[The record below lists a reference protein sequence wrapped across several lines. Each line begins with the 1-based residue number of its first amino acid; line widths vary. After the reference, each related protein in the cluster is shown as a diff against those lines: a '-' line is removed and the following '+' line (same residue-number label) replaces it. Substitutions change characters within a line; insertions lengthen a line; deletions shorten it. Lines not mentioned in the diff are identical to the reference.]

1 MKHQVKVCINI
12 NCCQNGSEKVY
23 DALTAK
29 GDIDAEV
36 VKTPDCFRFCKQGPN
51 VAVDGHVLHHVN
63 PSNAVRRVQNEMS
76 HPSVKKDAIGTRSID
91 ELDDFLASL

>member
-1 MKHQVKVCINI
+1 MKHQIKVCTNV

-23 DALTAK
+23 EKLITAVDA
-29 GDIDAEV
+29 DCEV
-36 VKTPDCFRFCKQGPN
+36 THTKDCFRFCIQAPN
-51 VAVDGHVLHHVN
+51 VAVDGHVLHFVK
-63 PSNAVRRVQNEMS
+63 PDNAVRRVRNEIN